1 MTGDTEPSILLE
13 IMKDSEFF
21 GMQTIDQ
28 ALLKLVLARSIEL
41 PVAVP
46 HARNVHEMRAK
57 AMAAGIQI

>member
-1 MTGDTEPSILLE
+1 
-13 IMKDSEFF
+13 
-21 GMQTIDQ
+21 MQTFDQ
-28 ALLKLVLARSIEL
+28 ALLKLVVERAIDL